1 MWLRTT
7 VNYQYRY
14 GKSLGASIS
23 ELYSQG
29 GFYRFYKGLGY
40 ALVQGP
46 LTRFGA
52 VAANE
57 LGREMMRTVALATMF
72 GTIVASLWRVFLMP
86 VDTCKTVLQVEGSAG
101 FDKLKQEVFLGNIS
115 ILYRGSLS
123 MLIANMLGHYSWFFA
138 HNWLDDFISPAS
150 SNVQMVN
157 CLIKI

>member
-1 MWLRTT
+1 M
-7 VNYQYRY
+7 
-14 GKSLGASIS
+14 S

-57 LGREMMRTVALATMF
+57 LGREMMRTVSLATMF
-72 GTIVASLWRVFLMP
+72 GTVVASLWRIFLMP
-86 VDTCKTVLQVEGSAG
+86 VDTCKTVLQVEGNAG
-101 FDKLKQEVFLGNIS
+101 FEKLKKEVLLGNVS

-123 MLIANMLGHYSWFFA
+123 MLIANMLGHYTWFFS
-138 HNWLDDFISPAS
+138 HNLLDDLISPAS
-150 SNVQMVN
+150 SNMDMV
-157 CLIKI
+157 